1 MSANLEALVAAARAG
16 DEAARD
22 ELFRRL
28 YPLVQETVHR
38 RLEHDFRRRHA
49 WMAAAFST
57 ADIVQ
62 ETFLGVLRDL
72 ASFRDEGPDS
82 FLRWCV
88 RQVRNRILDSL
99 RHLEAERRDRR
110 RDGGELEHPSALPAG
125 EASPT
130 RVSAGRDHL
139 LQLFLAMRAL
149 SLVDRRLLYRRLVK
163 EQSYAELV
171 APLRLGT
178 EENARARFRRAKI
191 QLLLLARRKNLE
203 LSGFGLDVPRD
214 GDER

>member
-1 MSANLEALVAAARAG
+1 MPAELEALVAAARAG

-28 YPLVQETVHR
+28 YPLVQDTVHR

-62 ETFLGVLRDL
+62 ETFLGVLRSLDD
-72 ASFRDEGPDS
+72 FRDEGSDS

-110 RDGGELEHPSALPAG
+110 RDGGALEHPSALPAA
-125 EASPT
+125 EATPT

-139 LQLFLAMRAL
+139 LQLFRAL
-149 SLVDRRLLYRRLVK
+149 RRLPLVDRRLLYRRLVK

-171 APLRLGT
+171 PPLRLGS
-178 EENARARFRRAKI
+178 EENARVRFRRAKI
-191 QLLLLARRKNLE
+191 KLLLEARRLDLE
-203 LSGFGLDVPRD
+203 PTGFGLEGPR
-214 GDER
+214 EEEPR